1 MTADPLSYFSR
12 GLVNI
17 RVLEVELKYEHICNA
32 SEIARL
38 GEQVIIVALTGL
50 EKLGITITLLGEETR
65 DKIAMSAVG
74 AAWKMDRELV
84 FREIILSKLQN
95 LPTEHMLRLLS
106 NRRRALR
113 LGLTL
118 ALPELSE
125 SLSRSMQSKG
135 LFG

>member
-1 MTADPLSYFSR
+1 M
-12 GLVNI
+12 
-17 RVLEVELKYEHICNA
+17 
-32 SEIARL
+32 
-38 GEQVIIVALTGL
+38 
-50 EKLGITITLLGEETR
+50 ITLLGEEAR

-84 FREIILSKLQN
+84 FREIILSRLQN

-135 LFG
+135 LFW